1 MSSLGEMVERIR
13 EDLDRGSDFDT
24 RIRRAIVDAIKFYR
38 AKRLGFNIKRARAV
52 LPPDNE
58 IVSLP
63 LDWVEADFLRLE
75 KDDQR
80 EPLDEVT
87 YDWMEDE
94 YRDDDIRG
102 RPCYFAI
109 QHRELR
115 LAPTP
120 DQTYTLMMSFQYELQ
135 NISFSASDG
144 ESNAWLTEAEELIRK
159 HAMGDLYV
167 LYIGGPEGIAKGN
180 LLRSDCEE
188 RILPQLEAAAAR
200 EQSSGKIKAWL

>member
-1 MSSLGEMVERIR
+1 MADLGQMLARIR
-13 EDLDRGSDFDT
+13 EDIDRGTDYDA
-24 RIRRAIVDAIKFYR
+24 RIRRAIADAIKFYR
-38 AKRLGFNIKRARAV
+38 GKRLGFNLKRARAV

-63 LDWVEADFLRLE
+63 IDWVEADFLRLE
-75 KDDQR
+75 KDDAR
-80 EPLDEVT
+80 EPLEEVT

-120 DQTYTLMMSFQYELQ
+120 DQTYTLMMSFHFELQ
-135 NISFSASDG
+135 NVSISASDG
-144 ESNAWLTEAEELIRK
+144 ETNAWMTEAEELIRK
-159 HAMGDLYV
+159 HAMADV
-167 LYIGGPEGIAKGN
+167 LVNYMDGPEKIAKGQ
-180 LLRSDCEE
+180 LLRRECDEV
-188 RILPQLEAAAAR
+188 ILPTLEAAAAR
-200 EQSSGKIKAWL
+200 EQSSGKIRAWL